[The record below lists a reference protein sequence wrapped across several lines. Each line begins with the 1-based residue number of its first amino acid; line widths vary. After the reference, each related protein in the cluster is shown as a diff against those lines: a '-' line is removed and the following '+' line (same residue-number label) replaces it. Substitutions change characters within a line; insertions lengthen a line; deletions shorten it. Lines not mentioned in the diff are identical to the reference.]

1 MGPYPTAN
9 YQAGYYPQ
17 QIDLAAV
24 MRQVYLWLA
33 MGLTV
38 GFGVAFALGHQL
50 EVARAACVAGEY
62 CDLAQQSIVFN
73 PAVVIISL
81 VAYLVLG
88 FTLRPIIRRASIP
101 LAATLYIVFTAV
113 FGFMVSGYFAV
124 YDTQTIAAAF
134 GVTAGMFAFM
144 CLIGYSTQ
152 IDLSKLG
159 AIFFMALI
167 GLILASIVNFFLQS
181 ATLYWIVTYAGVVIF
196 CGLTAYD
203 TQAIRKMATA
213 AAMNGSPDST
223 ARVALYG
230 AFRLFLDFI
239 NLFLFILR
247 ILGGGRG
254 GSRR

>member
-1 MGPYPTAN
+1 MGPYPTVN
-9 YQAGYYPQ
+9 YGAGYYPQ
-17 QIDLAAV
+17 QLDLAAV

-38 GFGVAFALGHQL
+38 GFGVAFALGHQV
-50 EVARAACVAGEY
+50 EVAKASCASPS
-62 CDLAQQSIVFN
+62 CDLAQYSIVFN

-81 VAYLVLG
+81 IAYLVLG

-101 LAATLYIVFTAV
+101 LAATLYIVFTAI
-113 FGFMVSGYFAV
+113 FGFMVSSYFAI
-124 YDTQTIAAAF
+124 YDTGTIFAAF

-144 CLIGYSTQ
+144 CLIGYTTRV
-152 IDLSKLG
+152 DLSKLG
-159 AIFFMALI
+159 AIFLMALI
-167 GLILASIVNFFLQS
+167 GLILASVVNFFVQS
-181 ATLYWIVTYAGVVIF
+181 AALYWIVTYAGVVIF

-213 AAMNGSPDST
+213 AATSGSPDST

-247 ILGGGRG
+247 ILGGRG

>member
-50 EVARAACVAGEY
+50 RVELASGATIY
-62 CDLAQQSIVFN
+62 DLQQESILFN

-81 VAYLVLG
+81 IAYLVLG

-113 FGFMVSGYFAV
+113 FGFMVASYFAI
-124 YDTQTIAAAF
+124 YDAGTIVAAF

-144 CLIGYSTQ
+144 CLLGYSTQ
-152 IDLSKLG
+152 MDLSKLG

-213 AAMNGSPDST
+213 ATMSGSPDST

>member
-9 YQAGYYPQ
+9 YQTGYYPQ
-17 QIDLAAV
+17 QIDVAAV

-50 EVARAACVAGEY
+50 SVARASGATPYE
-62 CDLAQQSIVFN
+62 LQQESLLFN

-88 FTLRPIIRRASIP
+88 FTLRPIISRASIP
-101 LAATLYIVFTAV
+101 LAATLYIVFTAI
-113 FGFMVSGYFAV
+113 FGFMVSSYFAI
-124 YDTQTIAAAF
+124 YDSVTIVAAF

-144 CLIGYSTQ
+144 CLLGYSTR

-159 AIFFMALI
+159 AVLFMAVI
-167 GLILASIVNFFLQS
+167 GLILASIVNFFLQN

-196 CGLTAYD
+196 SGLTAYD
-203 TQAIRKMATA
+203 TQRIRKMAVA
-213 AAMNGSPDST
+213 ATGSPDST
-223 ARVALYG
+223 ARVALFG

-254 GSRR
+254 SSRR